1 LVSSSVR
8 TDDHIIDVLS
18 PLSLSSQFR
27 GADDSISPTAEDMAT
42 FCEIVKVAEEQKW
55 CIFCNEPVTRGNTPK
70 LDVKALRLFVDE
82 TREEGDPRRGALPLT
97 SEERDVLLLLQ
108 QYLAPVVADAATSGG
123 GGEPMQVTSADL
135 PAATLSTAS
144 TTYHIHKLICCFKG
158 HKLTSDLRNHSE
170 PCRLSVAFMKFFKGP
185 YQIHL
190 KSAQKGRATVRK
202 DTYIRATEPTTIPQ
216 PIQDHR
222 SRFEKFQAF
231 GGRCSNPFCGHEF
244 TEEDKQKVSLCTIIL
259 TESKA
264 VEYETVIERVMP
276 KWRENKKS
284 IQAPYSIP

>member
-1 LVSSSVR
+1 MKLFSSSIR
-8 TDDHIIDVLS
+8 TTDDHIIDVLS

-42 FCEIVKVAEEQKW
+42 FCEIVRVAEEQKW

-82 TREEGDPRRGALPLT
+82 TQEIGDPRRGALPLT
-97 SEERDVLLLLQ
+97 SEERDVLLLLY

-135 PAATLSTAS
+135 PAANLSTAS
-144 TTYHIHKLICCFKG
+144 TSFPSYKLICCFKG
-158 HKLTSDLRNHSE
+158 HDLKVGAKLPDK
-170 PCRLSVAFMKFFKGP
+170 PCSLSVAFMKFFKGP
-185 YQIHL
+185 YKQHL

-216 PIQDHR
+216 PI
-222 SRFEKFQAF
+222 
-231 GGRCSNPFCGHEF
+231 
-244 TEEDKQKVSLCTIIL
+244 
-259 TESKA
+259 
-264 VEYETVIERVMP
+264 
-276 KWRENKKS
+276 
-284 IQAPYSIP
+284 